1 MKKTLKITSMSS
13 RLITSFILLIFATS
27 VQAMNITVSDGF
39 IRESI
44 PGTTITSAYMTL
56 KNTSEKSVTLVGAS
70 SEISARIEIHEHT
83 MSNGMMNMRQL
94 ESIVID
100 SKDTVILQPSG
111 LHLMIFDIKEPLKH
125 GDLITLTL
133 HFSSHPDV
141 EVQLPVQSIK
151 RKQHHH

>member
-1 MKKTLKITSMSS
+1 MLSHIISCLLLLMIT
-13 RLITSFILLIFATS
+13 ITTS
-27 VQAMNITVSDGF
+27 VQATNLTVSDGF

-44 PGTTITSAYMTL
+44 PGTTISSAYMTL
-56 KNTSEKSVTLVGAS
+56 TNMGEKSVTLVGAS
-70 SEISARIEIHEHT
+70 SKISARIEIHEHS
-83 MSNGMMNMRQL
+83 MLNGMMNMRQL

-133 HFSSHPDV
+133 HFSSLQNV

-151 RKQHHH
+151 RKKHHH